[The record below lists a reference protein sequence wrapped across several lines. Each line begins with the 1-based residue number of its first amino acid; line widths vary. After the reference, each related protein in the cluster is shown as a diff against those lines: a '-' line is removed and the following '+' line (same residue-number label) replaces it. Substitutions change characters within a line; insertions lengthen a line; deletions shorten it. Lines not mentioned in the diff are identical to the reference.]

1 MITLTVLATITCTV
15 VLLHAL
21 GTRWP
26 WEQAARLAPTQP
38 PRYKHIRFAVDEA
51 GNGQVLAALRAL
63 ERHGFTLVSESRT
76 GWDGQK
82 VLTFQKAV
90 TP

>member
-26 WEQAARLAPTQP
+26 WEQSSRLAPTQP

-76 GWDGQK
+76 GWDGRL
-82 VLTFQKAV
+82 VVTMRKAV

>member
-26 WEQAARLAPTQP
+26 WEQAA
-38 PRYKHIRFAVDEA
+38 
-51 GNGQVLAALRAL
+51 AAQSVPLRQ
-63 ERHGFTLVSESRT
+63 EPWH
-76 GWDGQK
+76 
-82 VLTFQKAV
+82 
-90 TP
+90 

>member
-1 MITLTVLATITCTV
+1 MITLTVLVTITCTV

-26 WEQAARLAPTQP
+26 WEQVAVRAERRQSLHWVPTAQAGRLHRILKEKGFYVLNLGAT
-38 PRYKHIRFAVDEA
+38 
-51 GNGQVLAALRAL
+51 NGVTVLAIY
-63 ERHGFTLVSESRT
+63 E
-76 GWDGQK
+76 
-82 VLTFQKAV
+82 V